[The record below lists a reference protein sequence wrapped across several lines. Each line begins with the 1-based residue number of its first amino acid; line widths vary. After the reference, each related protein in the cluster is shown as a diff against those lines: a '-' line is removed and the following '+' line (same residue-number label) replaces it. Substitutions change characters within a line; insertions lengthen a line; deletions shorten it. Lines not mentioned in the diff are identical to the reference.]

1 MPSSSS
7 DAGPRD
13 NGRTLE
19 FTKLMGRR
27 AAALLATTVL
37 AAAGAVSA
45 TWPLA
50 QQIGSATLGSGEV
63 LLTAWQLNAYHQALV
78 TNPLAWADA
87 NIFFPYDRAAAF
99 NDLLL
104 SHALV
109 TLPAVWADSPVLALN
124 LAFLGGI
131 VLCAVFAHLLILEV
145 TGEPWAA
152 AVGGTLFALAPF
164 RFLHVGHLSIAA
176 AWAVPLFFFL
186 LLRHMREPSP
196 SRAVLT
202 AASGL
207 LVVSS
212 SLYHA
217 AFVAPLVPLVLLV
230 AARRGRIDG
239 RTWLP
244 LVLSAIPAL
253 LIAASLLAPFA
264 AVVNDHG
271 LGSAED
277 DLRRYGADLTSLGR
291 KPPFLDAAAG
301 TSTIGPEAH
310 LYPGTALACLGFAA
324 VLAAAFS
331 LRGLE
336 GWRRILA
343 LALAGCA
350 GAVCAGLIVTPADGI
365 APLWRLAVLTLLWIM
380 PVALAVWAI
389 RATTASR
396 PVGPDVAIRLGL
408 AGASLAFVFALGPEA
423 RHLGRDIGTA
433 PYWLL
438 TELSAGFS
446 GTRVPAR
453 FGGLVILFLA
463 IAAAGVIARLRN
475 ASRPAV
481 RASAHAIALAALAG
495 CLFELPRPGSHGLVA
510 LPALR
515 DPVYRWLADRPGRFG
530 VIELPDWPAEANVH
544 WRHREWRSLRHML
557 ASKQHG
563 QHLVNGSGR
572 VEPFLWERLRWHE
585 PFSDSFFAYVA
596 SYLPVE
602 YALVH
607 DGGLPQESRD
617 AIWARLESG
626 RDGWEPLFRSPAI
639 RVNTVDRSA
648 GRGPMI
654 ERLFLRRELA
664 PAADVRFEA
673 RLLTADGATGAS
685 TAQLTLHRDGE
696 ALTSYTIH
704 PEWQNFRLVVPVSAT
719 PGKPTG
725 EWPRTTALFR
735 WQVRKE
741 GAVVEMR
748 ELSVEPARGP
758 SD

>member
-1 MPSSSS
+1 MNTSRQ
-7 DAGPRD
+7 AA
-13 NGRTLE
+13 RTAVVVNAECGMRKCL
-19 FTKLMGRR
+19 
-27 AAALLATTVL
+27 AALLTPAILT
-37 AAAGAVSA
+37 AAGAVWA
-45 TWPLA
+45 TWPLGN
-50 QQIGSATLGSGEV
+50 QIGRATLGSGEV

-131 VLCAVFAHLLILEV
+131 VLCAVFAHLLIMEL
-145 TGEPWAA
+145 TGDRWAA
-152 AVGGTLFALAPF
+152 AAGGTLFALAPF

-176 AWAVPLFFFL
+176 AWAVPLFFWM
-186 LLRHMREPSP
+186 LLRHLREPSA

-202 AASGL
+202 AVSGL
-207 LVVSS
+207 LVVLS

-217 AFVAPLVPLVLLV
+217 AFVAPLVPLVLLF
-230 AARRGRIDG
+230 AARRGRSDR

-244 LVLSAIPAL
+244 LVLVAIPAL
-253 LIAASLLAPFA
+253 ALAASFLVPFA

-277 DLRRYGADLTSLGR
+277 DLRRYGADLTSLGQ
-291 KPPFLDAAAG
+291 KPAFLDGSAG
-301 TSTIGPEAH
+301 ASTIGPEAH
-310 LYPGTALACLGFAA
+310 LYPGTALAWLAFGA
-324 VLAAAFS
+324 VLVGAVS
-331 LRGLE
+331 LRRLPPWPRRVALTMLGCVLAVAA
-336 GWRRILA
+336 GFILPVPDSLASLWRPA
-343 LALAGCA
+343 L
-350 GAVCAGLIVTPADGI
+350 VGLI
-365 APLWRLAVLTLLWIM
+365 WIV
-380 PVALAVWAI
+380 PVALAAWAI
-389 RATTASR
+389 GLTTAAQ

-408 AGASLAFVFALGPEA
+408 AAATLAFVFALGPEA
-423 RHLGRDIGTA
+423 RHLGREIGTA

-438 TELSAGFS
+438 TQVSAGFS

-463 IAAAGVIARLRN
+463 IAAAGVIARLRS
-475 ASRPAV
+475 APRPAV
-481 RASAHAIALAALAG
+481 RGAGGALALAALAG
-495 CLFELPRPGSHGLVA
+495 CLVELPHPGSHGLVQ
-510 LPALR
+510 LPALA
-515 DPVYRWLADRPGRFG
+515 DPVYRWLAERPGRFG
-530 VIELPDWPAEANVH
+530 VIELPDWPAEADVH
-544 WRHREWRSLRHML
+544 WRHREWRALRHML

-585 PFSDSFFAYVA
+585 PFSDSFFTYVS

-607 DGGLPQESRD
+607 DSGLPQDSRD

-639 RVNTVDRSA
+639 RVYKVHRSA

-664 PAADVRFEA
+664 PTADLRFEA
-673 RLLTADGATGAS
+673 RLAPSDGAPAAS
-685 TAQLTLHRDGE
+685 TAQLTLLRDGD
-696 ALTSYTIH
+696 ALTTYTIG
-704 PEWQNFRLVVPVSAT
+704 PEWQTFRIAVPVPAT
-719 PGKPTG
+719 PLKPTG

-735 WQVRKE
+735 WQPLE
-741 GAVVEMR
+741 QGAVFEIR
-748 ELSVEPARGP
+748 ELAVARAQEPN
-758 SD
+758 D